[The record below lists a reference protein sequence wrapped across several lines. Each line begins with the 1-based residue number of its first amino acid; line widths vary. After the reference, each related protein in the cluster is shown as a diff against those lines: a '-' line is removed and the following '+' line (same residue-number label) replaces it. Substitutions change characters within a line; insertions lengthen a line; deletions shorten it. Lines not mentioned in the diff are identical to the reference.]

1 MTIWD
6 MLIWGGT
13 ALTLMGLVALA
24 WCILAVARA
33 KRAGQT
39 DDVLRQTM
47 RRVMAINLGALAL
60 SVIGLM
66 TVVIGIML
74 GR

>member
-6 MLIWGGT
+6 VLIWGGT
-13 ALTLMGLVALA
+13 ALTVIGLLALG
-24 WCILAVARA
+24 WCILTVIRAR
-33 KRAGQT
+33 RAGQT
-39 DDVLRQTM
+39 DDVLRKTM
-47 RRVMAINLGALAL
+47 RRVVAINLAALAG

-66 TVVIGIML
+66 AVVIGIML